1 MKVVGLAAGGPL
13 AVLLILACPP
23 KEPPP
28 DPGDDLVKRGE
39 ALFFEETFGGNGR
52 TCGSCHPRE
61 NNFTLDPG
69 FIATLPN
76 DDPLFVAET
85 NPELAENFENPR
97 LMRMLGLIL
106 ENLDGF
112 GDLENVFVM
121 RGIPATLALR
131 TSVASGA
138 GPRTGWSG
146 DGAPGDG
153 SLRAF
158 ATGAVIQHFTKS
170 KKRIAGVDFRLP
182 TEEELD
188 ALEAFQL
195 SLGRQED
202 LVLPIALEGEAAARG
217 QEIFLDR
224 TLGKCS
230 LCHFN
235 AGANGDPRVFGP
247 QAGNL
252 SFDTGVEVLPDQPA
266 DLTGELVPPDDGFGR
281 PGNGLF
287 NTPPLVEA
295 ADSPPFFHNNA
306 VATLE
311 GAVAFYN
318 GDAFNNSPAGQI
330 LAGATGSGI
339 NLDATQ
345 VEAVA
350 AFLRVLNAL
359 ENIRQSMELLE
370 ASGKARPSESVV
382 SRASHEIEDAIRVLA
397 ERALHLDAVRLLREA
412 RALVDREAP
421 KTPEAIE
428 LLREARSLLAEGIE

>member
-1 MKVVGLAAGGPL
+1 MKVLGLAAC
-13 AVLLILACPP
+13 AFVAFLLLPACPP
-23 KEPPP
+23 SEPPEPP

-39 ALFFEETFGGNGR
+39 RLFFEETFGGNGR
-52 TCGSCHPRE
+52 TCGTCHPRE
-61 NNFTLDPG
+61 NNFTLDPE

-76 DDPLFVAET
+76 DNPLFVAET
-85 NPELAENFENPR
+85 NPDLEKNFENPR
-97 LMRMLGLIL
+97 LMRPLGLIL

-121 RGIPATLALR
+121 RGIPPTLALR
-131 TSVASGA
+131 TSIASGD

-153 SLRAF
+153 SLRSF
-158 ATGAVIQHFTKS
+158 ATGAVIQHFTKTTN
-170 KKRIAGVDFRLP
+170 RIAGVDFRLP

-195 SLGRQED
+195 SLGRGED
-202 LVLPIALEGEAAARG
+202 PSLPLALEGDAAARG

-224 TLGKCS
+224 ALGKCS

-235 AGANGDPRVFGP
+235 AGANGDPAVFGP
-247 QAGNL
+247 QAGNV
-252 SFDTGVEVLPDQPA
+252 SFDTGVEALPDKPA
-266 DLTGELVPPDDGFGR
+266 DLTGELVPRDDGFGR
-281 PGNGLF
+281 PGNGQF

-295 ADSPPFFHNNA
+295 ADTPPFFHNNA
-306 VATLE
+306 VATIE

-318 GDAFNNSPAGQI
+318 GDAFNDSPAGQV
-330 LAGATGSGI
+330 LAGATGGGI

-359 ENIRQSMELLE
+359 ENIRQAIELLGE
-370 ASGKARPSESVV
+370 SGEARPPGRIV
-382 SRASHEIEDAIRVLA
+382 SRASHEIEDAIRVLS
-397 ERALHLDAVRLLREA
+397 ERALHLDAVELLREA
-412 RALVDREAP
+412 RALVDRGGRP
-421 KTPEAIE
+421 TGEAIE
-428 LLREARSLLAEGIE
+428 LLSEARSLLVRG